1 VSSSLRVFP
10 ALCRLRQEFEVYLNY
25 VVRFCLKTKTNEREG
40 WREGEK
46 ERERERERERD
57 HSLHIKWI
65 KNKITNK
72 CPIILPKF
80 SDSFKVQSGNLILD
94 QFIKSLISY
103 HF

>member
-1 VSSSLRVFP
+1 MEGR
-10 ALCRLRQEFEVYLNY
+10 
-25 VVRFCLKTKTNEREG
+25 REG
-40 WREGEK
+40 
-46 ERERERERERD
+46 ERERERDTEIERDTERERD